1 VVCLVTSDAKGA
13 YEPLYDIDP
22 HTGATIEIFYADPT
36 LAASFGANAGWY
48 WRSCQRGNRPGHPH
62 GPYPTSYR
70 ACGEALRVASDDARQ
85 VCSVAGTDRRR
96 MILT

>member
-48 WRSCQRGNRPGHPH
+48 WRSCQRGNRPGLLRDNLDEN
-62 GPYPTSYR
+62 GASIWMRRSGR
-70 ACGEALRVASDDARQ
+70 AGR
-85 VCSVAGTDRRR
+85 
-96 MILT
+96 